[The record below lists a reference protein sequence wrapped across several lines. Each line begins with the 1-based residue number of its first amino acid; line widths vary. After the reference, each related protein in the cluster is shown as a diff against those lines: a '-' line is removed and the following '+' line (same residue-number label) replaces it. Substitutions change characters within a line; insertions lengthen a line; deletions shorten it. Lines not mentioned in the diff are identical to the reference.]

1 MADYNDWANLVAG
14 ADDATHIFKG
24 ARGSLYVQHADGTT
38 TGFREPSNRAG
49 TGMKA
54 QPRSTKTIYT
64 DKNNAIRLNDFLNH
78 EYSGTT
84 LTPQITNGKLSG
96 VNVIATD
103 DVSYPSYSY
112 KKGQTLAQIPAV
124 MTPQEG
130 LLPLEFSSPKAFT
143 SPIGQ
148 QTGKLVHYGNPIK
161 EVTAIPTKLGT
172 AGKIGLAAALASG
185 AGAASAGDLRQAAGN
200 VAESMLPWWMTGGN
214 AGEADESE
222 QVARRYRMA
231 EAGAKAGAGRGN
243 PIYDPR
249 IPTQPVEMP
258 TEYKVGGRVRII

>member
-24 ARGSLYVQHADGTT
+24 ARGSLYVQHNDGTT

-49 TGMKA
+49 TGM
-54 QPRSTKTIYT
+54 QQQSRSTKTIYT
-64 DKNNAIRLNDFLNH
+64 DKNNAIRLHDFLNH
-78 EYSGTT
+78 EYSGTQ
-84 LTPQITNGKLSG
+84 LTPQITDGKLSG
-96 VNVIATD
+96 VNVVATD

-112 KKGQTLAQIPAV
+112 KKGQTIARIPAV

-143 SPIGQ
+143 SPLGQ

-161 EVTAIPTKLGT
+161 EVAAIPPKTSA

-185 AGAASAGDLRQAAGN
+185 VGAASAGELRQAAGD
-200 VAESMLPWWMTGGN
+200 VAESMLPWWATGMD
-214 AGEADESE
+214 AGPADESE
-222 QVARRYRMA
+222 QVALRQRMA

-243 PIYDPR
+243 PNYDPR
-249 IPTQPVEMP
+249 LPKQPIDMP
-258 TEYKVGGRVRII
+258 SDYKDGGRTRVI